1 MWYDQK
7 IDVPAEAER
16 LGFRVVELWLGDET
30 VWAWHRSGDAADRLH
45 FAKKGDAYAWM
56 EASSSAVPCRI
67 DECRS
72 GMGTAG
78 NDETLPEV
86 P

>member
-1 MWYDQK
+1 MESTLMWYDQK

-45 FAKKGDAYAWM
+45 FATKGDAYAWM
-56 EASSSAVPCRI
+56 EGQLQRGAVSDR
-67 DECRS
+67 RV
-72 GMGTAG
+72 
-78 NDETLPEV
+78 PERNGYSR
-86 P
+86 